1 MKLFLFDNMMTRI
14 FNRSVFVLLSVA
26 FIFSSISNVD
36 AQDVHFTQ
44 FGNVVQMYNPAL
56 TGQFE
61 QTFKGTIVH
70 KSQWRSVGSGF
81 KTNGFEGQYK
91 LLSYYN
97 DNYTGFG
104 LLVLQDEAGKAEQK
118 TFMVKGTAAY
128 HLLASNNDLLSGG
141 FQLGYEQRSINFDGL
156 AWDSQYNGVNY
167 DPTMNDRERFI
178 STKRGFA
185 DIGAG
190 INWKHKKRKKFNLGY
205 GMFHGGQQ
213 KTFVAKGNDKLKIR
227 QTFHFSW
234 SKKYK
239 HFDLKYDALVQR
251 QAGAMEI
258 VLGTTFA
265 YRFGDDSRYT
275 DVQTSS
281 AAVAGLFYR
290 NKDAIQPFIGFE
302 YKRSY
307 TVTIGYDLRVAKMPY
322 LDKRPGGIELSMSYL
337 GSLGRKRMKIVH

>member
-1 MKLFLFDNMMTRI
+1 MKPGNHSYI
-14 FNRSVFVLLSVA
+14 RSILALA
-26 FIFSSISNVD
+26 LICGSSITFV

-56 TGQFE
+56 VGQFE
-61 QTFKGTIVH
+61 QTFKASIVH
-70 KSQWRSVGSGF
+70 KKQWKSLGAGYR
-81 KTNGFEGQYK
+81 TNGLEAQYK
-91 LLSYYN
+91 LLSYFN

-104 LLVLQDEAGKAEQK
+104 LLILQDEAGKAQQK
-118 TFMVKGTAAY
+118 TFMVKGTVAY
-128 HLLASNNDLLSGG
+128 HLLASKNDLLSGG
-141 FQLGYEQRSINFDGL
+141 FQLGYEQRTINFDGL
-156 AWDSQYNGVNY
+156 SWDSQYNGVNY
-167 DPTMNDRERFI
+167 DPTLDDKERFI
-178 STKRGFA
+178 SVKRGFA

-190 INWKHKKRKKFNLGY
+190 INWKHKKKKKFNLGY

-227 QTFHFSW
+227 QAFHMSW
-234 SKKYK
+234 WKKYK
-239 HFDLKYDALVQR
+239 HFDLRYDALVHR

-258 VLGTTFA
+258 IFGTTFS

-281 AAVAGLFYR
+281 AAVAGMYYR
-290 NKDAIQPFIGFE
+290 HKDAIHPFIGFE

-307 TVTIGYDLRVAKMPY
+307 TISLGYDLRVAKMPFVY
-322 LDKRPGGIELSMSYL
+322 QRPGGVELSMAYL